1 LGQLSYYTNRQ
12 QPQMLQNPVLQIKW
26 ILLLILSCLS
36 ASAQSD
42 FLMPP
47 LAKPQKYANK
57 TLGAEKTENKKF
69 TLPRRLYQST
79 VTHYNFYFNAT
90 TKLNTIVEKA
100 RLAHFDDFTQL
111 LPFYNYSTTVTAGDS
126 SELDSVMYKATAGI
140 VLHDLRNS
148 YIDNMY
154 LLMGQTYFY
163 WRKFDSAY
171 RIFQFINYN
180 FYPKKK
186 DEYFTVVGSND
197 KSTNGELNIGTK
209 EKRGIVQKAF
219 TRPPSRNDA
228 LLWLAKTYAEDSLYA
243 EAYSLVNL
251 LRKDQLF
258 PKRLHTQLDEV
269 QAYVFYQQEQWDST
283 AFYLEKAL
291 PNAQNKSE
299 LARWEYLLGQL
310 YTNINQPALASK
322 YYNKAKVHTD
332 DPVLYI
338 HARIYEAQLLKKE
351 GENAIEQTLTDL
363 VRMSKKERFDGFE
376 DVLYYAAAGMAL
388 QQKDTATGK
397 KLLQKSVSYQNQ
409 NPSVKNK
416 AFEKLATIAYSQKEY
431 AFASNCYDSINY
443 SDPSII
449 ARAAQ
454 LQTRKL
460 MLQELVK
467 QMTIVKQQ
475 DSLQA
480 IAKMPEKEMDAYLKS
495 LLRKLRKLRG
505 LKEEP
510 VNINPAVATGNQN
523 QSTELFTNAGTGN
536 SWYFYSASQKSKGF
550 NEFKSKWGNRPNID
564 NWRRKA
570 AVDNAMLQNNT
581 AQAGNTG
588 NQDDVNNIAEEDL
601 SVDGL
606 KKNLPLTPEQLLAS
620 NNKIIEA
627 LFEQGQIYKN
637 QLEDYA
643 QAAATFEELWSRFS
657 NSPREQETLFE
668 LYYCYLKA
676 GNKEKAEEYKRLLNQ
691 KFAGGEYIQKINDAN
706 NPKPAGKDLK
716 TIVYEKIYDLFISGN
731 FADALAQKK
740 TADSIYGKSYWT
752 PQLLYIESLYYIK
765 QRQDSVAI
773 ASLNNITQSF
783 PGTPMAEKATV
794 MVEVL
799 QRRKEIEDYLTNT
812 NIVRETD
819 SLNVPFDDGP
829 VVTKT
834 QQQVQKDTTSKIS
847 INTLPVQ
854 NNTNIAKPTAPVQK
868 VTNEKD
874 KKNNTGKITINTKP
888 AADTTKLKPLKD
900 IKFETVY
907 IYNASE
913 PYVVLMYFDEVDPI
927 YISESK
933 TAITRYN
940 AGTHSG
946 ETIAVNIFEGGK
958 DANWLDIGPYADVT
972 AILSYMEELKQ
983 NAKQIVPW
991 LPANKYNFVVISVR
1005 NLEILKSRKNI
1016 EEYKTFIRQHIKDKF

>member
-1 LGQLSYYTNRQ
+1 MSQLSYYTNRQ
-12 QPQMLQNPVLQIKW
+12 QPQMLQNPVLQFKW
-26 ILLLILSCLS
+26 ILLLLLLSCLT
-36 ASAQSD
+36 ATAQND

-47 LAKPQKYANK
+47 LAKPEKYANK

-69 TLPRRLYQST
+69 TLPRRIYQST

-90 TKLNTIVEKA
+90 TKINTIVEKA
-100 RLAHFDDFTQL
+100 KLSHVDDFTQL
-111 LPFYNYSTTVTAGDS
+111 LSFYNYSTTVTAGDS
-126 SELDSVMYKATAGI
+126 AELDSVLYKATAGI

-154 LLMGQTYFY
+154 LLMGQSYFY

-180 FYPKKK
+180 FYPKAKG
-186 DEYFTVVGSND
+186 EYFTVVGSND

-209 EKRGIVQKAF
+209 EKKGIVQKVF
-219 TRPPSRNDA
+219 TKPPSRNDA

-258 PKRLHTQLDEV
+258 PKRLHTRLDEV
-269 QAYVFYQQEQWDST
+269 QAYVFYQQEQWDS
-283 AFYLEKAL
+283 AAYYLERAL

-310 YTNINQPALASK
+310 YANINQPALASK

-388 QQKDTATGK
+388 QQKDTTTAK
-397 KLLQKSVSYQNQ
+397 KLFQKSVSYQNQ
-409 NPSVKNK
+409 NASVKNK
-416 AFEKLATIAYSQKEY
+416 AYEKLAGIAYFQRDY

-443 SDPSII
+443 SDPSIA

-454 LQTRKL
+454 LQTRKV

-467 QMTIVKQQ
+467 QITIVKQQ

-480 IAKMPEKEMDAYLKS
+480 VAKMPEEEMDAYLKS
-495 LLRKLRKLRG
+495 QVRKLRKLRG

-523 QSTELFTNAGTGN
+523 QPAELFTNAGAGN

-550 NEFKSKWGNRPNID
+550 NEFKAKWGNRPNID

-570 AVDNAMLQNNT
+570 AVDVALIQNNT
-581 AQAGNTG
+581 APVNPSGVT
-588 NQDDVNNIAEEDL
+588 DVTNISEDDL

-606 KKNLPLTPEQLLAS
+606 KKNLPLTEEKILES
-620 NNKIIEA
+620 NNKIIDA

-643 QAAATFEELWSRFS
+643 QAANTFEEIRNRFS
-657 NSPREQETLFE
+657 NNKKEEETIFE
-668 LYYCYLKA
+668 LYYCWLKA
-676 GNKEKAEEYKRLLNQ
+676 GNKEKADYYLKRLNDKYADSEFL
-691 KFAGGEYIQKINDAN
+691 IKINKAK
-706 NPKPAGKDLK
+706 NPVAASKDEK
-716 TIVYEKIYDLFISGN
+716 IIVYENIYNLFIAGN
-731 FADALAQKK
+731 FDEALAKK
-740 TADSIYGKSYWT
+740 KIADSVYGKSYWT
-752 PQLLYIESLYYIK
+752 PQLLYIESLYHIK
-765 QRQDSVAI
+765 QKDDSVAI
-773 ASLNNITQSF
+773 VTLSNIEKTF
-783 PGTPMAEKATV
+783 PGTPMADKATI
-794 MVEVL
+794 MIDVL
-799 QRRKEIEDYLTNT
+799 KRRKEIEDYLTNT
-812 NIVRETD
+812 NIVREND
-819 SLNVPFDDGP
+819 SLNIPFDDGP
-829 VVTKT
+829 LVNKT
-834 QQQVQKDTTSKIS
+834 QQQIQKDTANKIGIS
-847 INTLPVQ
+847 NLPAQ
-854 NNTNIAKPTAPVQK
+854 NNANITKPIAPVQK

-874 KKNNTGKITINTKP
+874 NKNSSGKVTINTKP
-888 AADTTKLKPLKD
+888 ATDTSKLKPLKEV
-900 IKFETVY
+900 KFETVY
-907 IYNASE
+907 IYNANE

-940 AGTHSG
+940 SSSHSS
-946 ETIAVNIFEGGK
+946 ETITINIFDGGK
-958 DANWLDIGPYADVT
+958 DANWLDIGTYTDVT
-972 AILSYMEELKQ
+972 SILSYMEELKQ
-983 NAKQIVPW
+983 NARQIVPW
-991 LPANKYNFVVISVR
+991 LPADKYNFVVISVR
-1005 NLEILKSRKNI
+1005 NLELLKTRKNI
-1016 EEYKTFIRQHIKDKF
+1016 EEYKTFIRQYIKDKF